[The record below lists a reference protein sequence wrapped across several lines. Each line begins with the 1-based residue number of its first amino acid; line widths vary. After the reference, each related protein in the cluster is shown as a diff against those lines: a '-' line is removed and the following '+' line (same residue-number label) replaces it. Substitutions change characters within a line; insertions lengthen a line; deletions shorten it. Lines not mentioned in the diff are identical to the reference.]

1 MFSTSTLF
9 VVRDL
14 SMYFWP
20 KHRWL
25 RDTIL
30 SGQWPWWDPY
40 VAAGQSTAADVLM
53 QMFFPP
59 TMLLRLLLPEV
70 LGFNLWVGLPFPL
83 AAFGIYLVARRHLS
97 RQGAAVAA
105 IVFAVSGPVVS
116 TGNFLNLSW
125 SVAAL
130 PWVLWATGRVVSHP
144 ASRTFVVLAGLVAA
158 QILSSEPVSMAATM
172 ALAVAYGA
180 WCLVDEAGGLG
191 ASLRAMAVVVAAM
204 VAGVALSAIQL
215 APLLHA
221 VARSSRGGGDAE
233 LFWSVHPVSLVET
246 VAPFLFGDY
255 LQWFSGSFPWMRAF
269 GGGREPFFFSVYCGV
284 VTFALALVGL
294 CAARRRWAVF
304 WGITGLVA
312 LALAFGGNAPF
323 YPALQQVVPL
333 MRSFRYPTKYLVFAV
348 LGLAMLAGYGW
359 QAIALAAAR
368 REPLAWRA
376 KLPAIALAVL
386 LAIVGYAATLTALL
400 FPDALTALVV
410 RIAMALQVPDLPLAV
425 SWIVGSAEPHGR
437 RLLLLS
443 SGVAFLLWVAAA
455 GKRESRL
462 ACVVLFGTLCADL
475 IVTNAHINVQ
485 MPVAYLDRPA
495 WVRYLQDHPADR
507 FYFGGRVRGGL
518 DPRDIDSPV
527 SATISGAAPSIEI
540 RTMMQGKSVP
550 TSSGWRV
557 RDAIS
562 YDLPNLFPSDYE
574 RFVVRF
580 EAASRVERLQFLTN
594 VGVRYCVL
602 PVPPRPKATVLSD
615 VPALDQMNLYECNP
629 SASRVQVV
637 PPWGLVEP
645 DVAKQIDL
653 LFSPTFDARRMVL
666 LFENPPPA
674 AGVAGRAVPSPY
686 ARFTKDGQ
694 TDVEVAAGV
703 GAEGGFLVLN
713 DTFDDDWHV
722 DVDGQRAPLL
732 KANALYRAVR
742 LVPGEHRVEFRYR
755 PRPVLYGALLSGG
768 AFVGLSGVALL
779 GIRRRRISSVEL
791 PLSVSSHV
799 QTDGV

>member
-1 MFSTSTLF
+1 LF

-40 VAAGQSTAADVLM
+40 VAAGQSTAADALL
-53 QMFFPP
+53 QMFFLP
-59 TMLLRLLLPEV
+59 TLLLRLLLPEV

-83 AAFGIYLVARRHLS
+83 AALGLYLFARRHLS

-105 IVFAVSGPVVS
+105 IVFAGSGPVVS

-125 SVAAL
+125 SVAAV
-130 PWVLWATGRVVSHP
+130 PWILWATGRVVRRPS
-144 ASRTFVVLAGLVAA
+144 ARAFVVLTCFVAA
-158 QILSSEPVSMAATM
+158 QILSSEPVTMATTM

-180 WCLVDEAGGLG
+180 WCLIDAASGLR
-191 ASLRAMAVVVAAM
+191 ASLRAMGVVVAAI

-215 APLLHA
+215 VPLLHA
-221 VARSSRGGGDAE
+221 AAHSSRSGGDADQ
-233 LFWSVHPVSLVET
+233 FWSVHPVSLVET

-284 VTFALALVGL
+284 AAFALALVGV

-304 WGITGLVA
+304 WAIIGLLA
-312 LALAFGGNAPF
+312 LALALGGNTPF

-333 MRSFRYPTKYLVFAV
+333 MRSFRYPTKYLVFTV
-348 LGLAMLAGYGW
+348 LALAMLAGHGW
-359 QAIALAAAR
+359 HALTLAAAR
-368 REPLAWRA
+368 REPLARRA
-376 KLPAIALAVL
+376 KMPAIGLAVSAAL
-386 LAIVGYAATLTALL
+386 VGYAATLTALL
-400 FPDALTALVV
+400 FPAALTAFVA
-410 RIAMALQVPDLPLAV
+410 RIAMALRVPDLPFAV

-475 IVTNAHINVQ
+475 VVTNAHINIQ
-485 MPVAYLDRPA
+485 MPVAYLDKPQ
-495 WVRYLQDHPADR
+495 WVRYVQDHPSDR

-540 RTMMQGKSVP
+540 RTMMQGRSVP

-562 YDLPNLFPSDYE
+562 YDLPNLFPFDYE

-580 EAASRVERLQFLTN
+580 EAASRMERLRFLSN

-602 PVPPRPKATVLSD
+602 PVPPRPEATVLSD
-615 VPALDQMNLYECNP
+615 VPALNQMYLYECNA
-629 SASRVQVV
+629 SGSRVQVV
-637 PPWGLVEP
+637 PPWGMVEP
-645 DVAKQIDL
+645 DAAKQIDL
-653 LFSPTFDARRMVL
+653 LFRPTFDAHRMVL
-666 LFENPPPA
+666 LFENPPRA
-674 AGVAGRAVPSPY
+674 AGVAGPAVPSPY
-686 ARFTKDGQ
+686 ARFIKDGQ

-722 DVDGQRAPLL
+722 DVDGHPAPLL

-742 LVPGEHRVEFRYR
+742 LVPGEHKVAFRYR

-768 AFVGLSGVALL
+768 AFIGLSTVALL
-779 GIRRRRISSVEL
+779 GALVGSRRRRISSVEV
-791 PLSVSSHV
+791 PLSVASHV
-799 QTDGV
+799 QADGV